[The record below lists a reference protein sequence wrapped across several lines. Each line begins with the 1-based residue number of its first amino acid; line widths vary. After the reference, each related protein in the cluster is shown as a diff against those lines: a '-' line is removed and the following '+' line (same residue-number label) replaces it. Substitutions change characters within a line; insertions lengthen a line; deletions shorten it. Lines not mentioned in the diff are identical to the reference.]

1 MAKNLFPLKMAMMK
15 ISASFPHGMDAP
27 VVGLLYLSISK
38 AHFTAWAFHSNW
50 HCVGVYMLKGEA
62 LQATASKEL
71 AEGPYIPS
79 RAGSKPANL
88 RSTGHQLCQCPTTP
102 HNLRKAYK
110 KRIPIVNY
118 WT

>member
-1 MAKNLFPLKMAMMK
+1 MNKQFFPLKMAKSLFPLKMAMMK

-38 AHFTAWAFHSNW
+38 AHFTARAFHSNW
-50 HCVGVYMLKGEA
+50 QCVGDYMLKGEA

-79 RAGSKPANL
+79 GAAPNPLPSAQQGINSANAPP
-88 RSTGHQLCQCPTTP
+88 RPTT
-102 HNLRKAYK
+102 
-110 KRIPIVNY
+110 
-118 WT
+118 